1 MTESIDPRSSRW
13 RVSTI
18 SEMTDSLSARDEV
31 RIAALRRCIADARV
45 RIGDERCRSG
55 LGRTSLMP
63 LTSLMPFLTGHD
75 ETVLVTQHVS
85 NAEPDH
91 ALVWE
96 DGT

>member
-63 LTSLMPFLTGHD
+63 FLTGHD